1 MRISL
6 KDKPFEVIDFQAVLF
21 DLDGT
26 LVESTRLI
34 GDILTQWAVEQD
46 LDAEAVLLFSH
57 GKRTQD
63 IVAHFISD
71 NSFELHYQ
79 TLTKKFLEASIHT
92 KSIEAAASFIQ
103 ALDDR
108 RIPWAV
114 VSSSERELIYARM
127 NAAGLPKPTQ
137 IVAAE
142 DIIKGKPDPEGYLKG
157 ANILNVPIERCLV
170 FEDSPSGIQAVKAAG
185 AQLIIIGKSKLG
197 LSIIKNFAEMK
208 FVLEDLSF

>member
-1 MRISL
+1 
-6 KDKPFEVIDFQAVLF
+6 
-21 DLDGT
+21 
-26 LVESTRLI
+26 
-34 GDILTQWAVEQD
+34 
-46 LDAEAVLLFSH
+46 
-57 GKRTQD
+57 
-63 IVAHFISD
+63 
-71 NSFELHYQ
+71 
-79 TLTKKFLEASIHT
+79 
-92 KSIEAAASFIQ
+92 
-103 ALDDR
+103 
-108 RIPWAV
+108 
-114 VSSSERELIYARM
+114 M